1 MKPRGP
7 AEVGAPDR
15 MYLVTSGRTE
25 GDAHTFDLVTLIVR
39 ESAQCAGLSSE
50 HRRILDL
57 SRHPIAVVE
66 LSAELGLPVAV
77 TRILLDDLLATGR
90 ISARRPRLRQD
101 APHPDIAILREVLHG
116 LRNL

>member
-25 GDAHTFDLVTLIVR
+25 ADSRSLDLVTLIVR
-39 ESAQCAGLSSE
+39 ESALTTGLSSE
-50 HRRILDL
+50 HQRILDL

-66 LSAELGLPVAV
+66 LSAELELPVTV
-77 TRILLDDLLATGR
+77 TRILLDDLLATGHV
-90 ISARRPRLRQD
+90 SARRPRLAQAAAR
-101 APHPDIAILREVLHG
+101 PDTAILQEVLHG